1 MSESPKRIYGID
13 LGTTYSAIAFI
24 DEYGK
29 AQIITNSDNERVT
42 PSVVFFESEENI
54 VVGKIAKESA
64 QTDPGRVVDFV
75 KRQMSDK
82 DWTFEVDGKSYKPEE
97 ISALILKRLAGDA
110 EKTGDHKVQ
119 DVVITCP
126 AYFGDLERERTRTAG
141 TLAGLNVIEILDE
154 PVAAAINYGL
164 NDDAKGK
171 NVIVYDLGGGTFD
184 VTVVKI
190 GNDPDK
196 NEISIVCT
204 EGNHQLGGKDWD
216 DRIVNHYVAE
226 FQSQMGNSA
235 DILSDPEAAYEIR
248 LHAETDKKT
257 LTNKE
262 RAVRKVSYEG
272 DKANVELHRE
282 KFDELTEDLLE
293 QTFALTDKVLEE
305 AKARGITKIHSFLLV
320 GGSTR
325 MKQIK
330 EKVTARYGAL
340 LGITPVEFDVD
351 EAVAKGAAKSGEI
364 KVITSKVEA
373 EISKIAGQ
381 QGITDVTSLPDAI
394 KDDITQQAVTNVA
407 DAIGKQQDEII
418 LVTKTKLKKVATKSY
433 GIRALKN
440 GQEVIRNLIVKQT
453 PVPTEGSQTFGTAGP
468 NADEIDL
475 VVFTN
480 DESEGDASPD
490 MCLELGNAVFPLD
503 GNLPAKAPIEITFKL
518 DEQGSLTLV
527 GLDKTHGKTITAQF
541 KSDGVMSAEEIKAKS
556 KELAILEVE

>member
-24 DEYGK
+24 DEFGK
-29 AQIITNSDNERVT
+29 AQVITNSDNERVT

-64 QTDPGRVVDFV
+64 KTDPSRVVDFV

-82 DWTFEVDGKSYKPEE
+82 DWMFSVDDKSYRPEE
-97 ISALILKRLAGDA
+97 VSAFILKRLAGDA
-110 EKTGDHKVQ
+110 EKTGDHKVE
-119 DVVITCP
+119 DVVITVP
-126 AYFGDLERERTRTAG
+126 AYFGDLERQRTRDAG
-141 TLAGLNVIEILDE
+141 KLAGLNVIEILDE

-184 VTVVKI
+184 VTVVKV
-190 GNDPDK
+190 GDNPEK

-216 DRIVNHYVAE
+216 DRIVNHYVGE
-226 FQSQMGNSA
+226 FQSQTGSGE
-235 DILSDPEAAYEIR
+235 DILSDIETAYDLR
-248 LHAETDKKT
+248 FSAETDKKT

-262 RAVRKVSYEG
+262 KVVRRVNHEG
-272 DKANVELHRE
+272 DKANVELLRE
-282 KFDELTEDLLE
+282 QFDELTEDLLE

-305 AKARGITKIHSFLLV
+305 AKTRDVSKIHAFLLV

-330 EKVTARYGAL
+330 EKITERYGAS
-340 LGITPVEFDVD
+340 LGVTPVEFDVD
-351 EAVAKGAAKSGEI
+351 EAVAKGAAKSGQINVLTEAAGNIIGQTIGGEKTFDDLTPNEKEQVIYELATSTGHREEDI
-364 KVITSKVEA
+364 KTAIT
-373 EISKIAGQ
+373 
-381 QGITDVTSLPDAI
+381 TS
-394 KDDITQQAVTNVA
+394 
-407 DAIGKQQDEII
+407 
-418 LVTKTKLKKVATKSY
+418 LKKVATKSY

-440 GQEVIRNLIVKQT
+440 GQEVVRNLIVKQT
-453 PVPTEGSQTFGTAGP
+453 PVPCEGSQTFGTAGP

-480 DESEGDASPD
+480 DESEGDTSQD
-490 MCLELGNAVFPLD
+490 MCLELGQAVFALD

-518 DEQGSLTLV
+518 DAEGSLTLV
-527 GLDKTHGKTITAQF
+527 GLDKTHGKTIEAQF
-541 KSDGVMSAEEIKAKS
+541 KSDGVMSAEEIAIKS
-556 KELAILEVE
+556 KELAILEVD

>member
-1 MSESPKRIYGID
+1 MSEKKTVYGID

-29 AQIITNSDNERVT
+29 AQVITNSDNDRVT
-42 PSVVFFESEENI
+42 PSVVFFEEEGNI
-54 VVGKIAKESA
+54 IVGKIAKETA
-64 QTDPGRVVDFV
+64 KTDPGRVADFV

-82 DWTFEVDGKSYKPEE
+82 EWHFSVDDKLYTPEE
-97 ISALILKRLAGDA
+97 VSSFILKRLASDA
-110 EKTGDHKVQ
+110 EKTGDHKVE

-126 AYFGDLERERTRTAG
+126 AYFGDLERERTRAAG
-141 TLAGLNVIEILDE
+141 KLAGLNVIEILDE

-216 DRIVNHYVAE
+216 DRVVNYYVGE
-226 FQSQMGNSA
+226 FQSQTSEGA
-235 DILSDPEAAYEIR
+235 DILSDMETAYDLR
-248 LHAETDKKT
+248 FNAETDKKT
-257 LTNKE
+257 LATKE
-262 RAVRKVSYEG
+262 RSVRRVSYEG
-272 DKANVELHRE
+272 EKANIELSRE

-293 QTFALTDKVLEE
+293 QTFALTDKVIEE
-305 AKARGITKIHSFLLV
+305 AKARGTSQFHSFLLV

-330 EKVTARYGAL
+330 EKVTERYGAS

-364 KVITSKVEA
+364 KIITGKVEEA
-373 EISKIAGQ
+373 IYEIAKEKGVEVDEL
-381 QGITDVTSLPDAI
+381 T
-394 KDDITQQAVTNVA
+394 VA
-407 DAIGKQQDEII
+407 DKADIEKEAERQVAEEGGYELAVVQTAGK
-418 LVTKTKLKKVATKSY
+418 TTLKKVATKSY

-440 GQEVIRNLIVKQT
+440 GQEVVRNLIVKQT
-453 PVPTEGSQTFGTAGP
+453 PVPCEGSQVFGTAGP

-475 VVFTN
+475 VVFSN
-480 DESEGDASPD
+480 DESAGDATSE
-490 MCLELGNAVFPLD
+490 MSFELGQAVFQLD
-503 GNLPAKAPIEITFKL
+503 GNLLAKAPIEITFKL

-527 GLDKTHGKTITAQF
+527 GLDKTHGKTITAEF
-541 KSDGVMSAEEIKAKS
+541 KSDGVMTDEEIQEKIEAS
-556 KELAILEVE
+556 RDLVIE

>member
-1 MSESPKRIYGID
+1 MSEPTKRVYGID

-29 AQIITNSDNERVT
+29 AQVITNSDNDRVT
-42 PSVVFFESEENI
+42 PSVVFFESEDNI
-54 VVGKIAKESA
+54 IVGKIAKESA
-64 QTDPGRVVDFV
+64 KTDPDRVVDFV

-82 DWTFEVDGKSYKPEE
+82 DWTFTVDDKAYKPEE
-97 ISALILKRLAGDA
+97 ISAFILKRLAGDA
-110 EKTGDHKVQ
+110 EKTGEHKVE

-126 AYFGDLERERTRTAG
+126 AYFGELERERTRTAG
-141 TLAGLNVIEILDE
+141 KLAGLNVVEILDE

-190 GNDPDK
+190 GDNPDK

-216 DRIVNHYVAE
+216 DRVVNHYVVE
-226 FQSQMGNSA
+226 FQSQTGSGENILA
-235 DILSDPEAAYEIR
+235 DSETAYDLRIN
-248 LHAETDKKT
+248 AETDKKT

-262 RAVRKVSYEG
+262 KAVRRVHYEG
-272 DKANVELHRE
+272 DKANVDLYRE

-305 AKARGITKIHSFLLV
+305 AKERGIAQFHAFLLV

-330 EKVTARYGAL
+330 EKVTVRYGES
-340 LGITPVEFDVD
+340 LGIMPVEFDVD

-364 KVITSKVEA
+364 KIITGKVEEAIYAIAQEQGKDVETLSEHDKAAIEEEALTIVA
-373 EISKIAGQ
+373 EEG
-381 QGITDVTSLPDAI
+381 GYEL
-394 KDDITQQAVTNVA
+394 AVVQTANNTV
-407 DAIGKQQDEII
+407 
-418 LVTKTKLKKVATKSY
+418 LKKVATKSY
-433 GIRALKN
+433 GIQALKN
-440 GQEVIRNLIVKQT
+440 GEPIVCNLIIKQT
-453 PVPTEGSQTFGTAGP
+453 PVPCEGSQIFGTAGP

-475 VVFTN
+475 QVFTN
-480 DESEGDASPD
+480 DESERDASLD
-490 MCLELGNAVFPLD
+490 MCLELGQAVFLLD
-503 GNLPAKAPIEITFKL
+503 GNLPAKAPIEITFQL

-527 GLDKTHGKTITAQF
+527 GLDQTHGKSITAQF
-541 KSDGVMSAEEIKAKS
+541 QADGVMTAEEIREKS
-556 KELAILEVE
+556 KELEVLSVE

>member
-1 MSESPKRIYGID
+1 MSETKRVYGIG

-29 AQIITNSDNERVT
+29 AKVITNSDNERVT

-64 QTDPGRVVDFV
+64 KTDPGRVIDFV

-82 DWTFEVDGKSYKPEE
+82 DWAFEVDGKSYTPEE
-97 ISALILKRLAGDA
+97 ISAFILKRLAGDA
-110 EKTGDHKVQ
+110 EKTGDHKVE

-126 AYFGDLERERTRTAG
+126 AYFGDLERERTRAAG
-141 TLAGLNVIEILDE
+141 KLAGLNVIEILDE

-216 DRIVNHYVAE
+216 DRVVSHYVAE
-226 FQSQMGNSA
+226 FQSQTGESA
-235 DILSDPEAAYEIR
+235 DILSDLETAYDIR
-248 LHAETDKKT
+248 LSAETDKKT

-262 RAVRKVSYEG
+262 RAVRRVSYEG
-272 DKANVELHRE
+272 DKANVELFRE

-293 QTFALTDKVLEE
+293 QTFALTDKVIEE
-305 AKARGITKIHSFLLV
+305 AKQRRTTQFHAFLLV

-330 EKVTARYGAL
+330 EKVTERYGAS

-364 KVITSKVEA
+364 KIITGKVEEA
-373 EISKIAGQ
+373 IVKIAKE
-381 QGITDVTSLPDAI
+381 QGVDVYELSVEAQADI
-394 KDDITQQAVTNVA
+394 KEEALTLVAEEGGYELAVVQTA
-407 DAIGKQQDEII
+407 S
-418 LVTKTKLKKVATKSY
+418 VTTLKKVATKSY

-440 GQEVIRNLIVKQT
+440 GQEVVRNLIVKQT
-453 PVPTEGSQTFGTAGP
+453 PVPCEGSQVFGTAGP

-475 VVFTN
+475 VVFSN
-480 DESEGDASPD
+480 DESAGDATAD
-490 MCLELGNAVFPLD
+490 MSLEVGQAVFQLD

-527 GLDKTHGKTITAQF
+527 GLDKTHGKTITAEF
-541 KSDGVMSAEEIKAKS
+541 KADGVMTDDEIQEKIEAS
-556 KELAILEVE
+556 RDLVIE

>member
-1 MSESPKRIYGID
+1 MSEQPKRVYGID

-29 AQIITNSDNERVT
+29 AQVITNSDNERVT

-54 VVGKIAKESA
+54 VVGRIAKESA
-64 QTDPGRVVDFV
+64 KTDPGRVADFV

-82 DWTFEVDGKSYKPEE
+82 DWLFEVDDESYKPEE
-97 ISALILKRLAGDA
+97 VSAFILKRLAGDA
-110 EKTGDHKVQ
+110 EKTGNHKVE

-126 AYFGDLERERTRTAG
+126 AYFGDLERERTRAAG
-141 TLAGLNVIEILDE
+141 TLAGLNVVKILDE

-184 VTVVKI
+184 VTVVTI
-190 GNDPDK
+190 GNDPEK

-226 FQSQMGNSA
+226 FQNQTNSGA
-235 DILSDPEAAYEIR
+235 DILSDMETAYDLRIS
-248 LHAETDKKT
+248 AETDKKT

-262 RAVRKVSYEG
+262 RAVRRVSYEG
-272 DKANVELHRE
+272 DKANIELFRE

-293 QTFALTDKVLEE
+293 QTFVLTDKVLEE
-305 AKARGITKIHSFLLV
+305 AKSRGIIKIDAFLLV

-330 EKVTARYGAL
+330 EKVTERFGES

-351 EAVAKGAAKSGEI
+351 EAVAKGAAKAGEI
-364 KVITSKVEA
+364 EIITDKVEA
-373 EISKIAGQ
+373 AIYEIAKE
-381 QGITDVTSLPDAI
+381 QGKDVETLSEAERDQIEKEAEV
-394 KDDITQQAVTNVA
+394 QVA
-407 DAIGKQQDEII
+407 EEGGYELATVQKARDTI
-418 LVTKTKLKKVATKSY
+418 LKMVATKSY
-433 GIRALKN
+433 GIRALKG
-440 GQEVIRNLIVKQT
+440 GQEVVRNLIVKQT
-453 PVPTEGSQTFGTAGP
+453 PVPCEKSETFGTAGA

-475 VVFTN
+475 AVFMN
-480 DESEGDASPD
+480 DVSEGDASQD
-490 MCLELGNAVFPLD
+490 MCTELGQAVFPLD

-527 GLDKTHGKTITAQF
+527 GLDKTHGKTITAEF
-541 KSDGVMSAEEIKAKS
+541 KADGVMNAEEIQVKS
-556 KELAILEVE
+556 KELEVLSVD

>member
-29 AQIITNSDNERVT
+29 AQVITNSDNERVT

-64 QTDPGRVVDFV
+64 KTDPGSVADFV

-82 DWTFEVDGKSYKPEE
+82 DWTFEVGGKSYKPEE

-110 EKTGDHKVQ
+110 EKTGEHKVE

-141 TLAGLNVIEILDE
+141 VLAGLNVIEILDE

-226 FQSQMGNSA
+226 FQSQSGSGA
-235 DILSDPEAAYEIR
+235 DILSDLETAYDLR
-248 LHAETDKKT
+248 SYAETDKKT

-262 RAVRKVSYEG
+262 KVLRRINYEG
-272 DKANVELHRE
+272 DKVNVELQRT

-293 QTFALTDKVLEE
+293 QTFVLTDKVLEE
-305 AKARGITKIHSFLLV
+305 AKARGITAIHAFLLV

-330 EKVTARYGAL
+330 EKVIARYGES

-364 KVITSKVEA
+364 KTITGKVESAIYDIAKEQGMDVDRLSDA
-373 EISKIAGQ
+373 E
-381 QGITDVTSLPDAI
+381 
-394 KDDITQQAVTNVA
+394 KDRIRTEAETQVAEEGGYELAVVQTA
-407 DAIGKQQDEII
+407 
-418 LVTKTKLKKVATKSY
+418 TKTELRKVATKSY
-433 GIRALKN
+433 GIRVLKN
-440 GQEVIRNLIVKQT
+440 DREVVCNLIIKQT
-453 PVPTEGSQTFGTAGP
+453 PVPTEGCQTFGTAGP

-480 DESEGDASPD
+480 DESEGDASLE
-490 MCLELGNAVFPLD
+490 MCLELGRAVFPLD
-503 GNLPAKAPIEITFKL
+503 GNLPTKAPIEITFQL

-527 GLDKTHGKTITAQF
+527 GLDKTHGKTITAHF
-541 KSDGVMSAEEIKAKS
+541 KSDGVMSADEVAARS
-556 KELAILEVE
+556 KELAVLEVD

>member
-1 MSESPKRIYGID
+1 MSETKRVYGID

-29 AQIITNSDNERVT
+29 AQVITNSDNERVT
-42 PSVVFFESEENI
+42 PSVVFFEEEGNI
-54 VVGKIAKESA
+54 IVGKIAKETA
-64 QTDPGRVVDFV
+64 KTDPGRVADFV

-82 DWTFEVDGKSYKPEE
+82 EWLFEVDGRSYTPEE
-97 ISALILKRLAGDA
+97 VSSFILKRLAGDA
-110 EKTGDHKVQ
+110 EKTGEHNVEE
-119 DVVITCP
+119 VVITCP
-126 AYFGDLERERTRTAG
+126 AYFGDLERERTRAAG
-141 TLAGLNVIEILDE
+141 KLAGLNVIEILDE

-190 GNDPDK
+190 GNDPEK

-216 DRIVNHYVAE
+216 DKVVNYYVDE
-226 FQSQMGNSA
+226 FQSQTGEDA
-235 DILSDPEAAYEIR
+235 DILSDMETAYDIR
-248 LHAETDKKT
+248 FNAETDKKT
-257 LTNKE
+257 LATKE
-262 RAVRKVSYEG
+262 RSVRRVSYEG
-272 DKANVELHRE
+272 EKANVELTRE

-293 QTFALTDKVLEE
+293 QTFTLTDKVIEE
-305 AKARGITKIHSFLLV
+305 AKQRGTTQFHAFLLV

-330 EKVTARYGAL
+330 EKVTERYGAS

-364 KVITSKVEA
+364 KIITGKVEEA
-373 EISKIAGQ
+373 IVKIAEEKGM
-381 QGITDVTSLPDAI
+381 
-394 KDDITQQAVTNVA
+394 DIYDLSVESKADIEKEAELQVAEEGGYELAVVQTA
-407 DAIGKQQDEII
+407 GK
-418 LVTKTKLKKVATKSY
+418 TTLKKVATKSY

-440 GQEVIRNLIVKQT
+440 GQEVVRNLIVKQT
-453 PVPTEGSQTFGTAGP
+453 PVPCEGSQVFGTAGP

-475 VVFTN
+475 VVFSN
-480 DESEGDASPD
+480 DESAGDATAD
-490 MCLELGNAVFPLD
+490 MSFELGQAVFQLD

-527 GLDKTHGKTITAQF
+527 GLDKTHGKTITAEF
-541 KSDGVMSAEEIKAKS
+541 KADGVMTDEEIQEKIEAS
-556 KELAILEVE
+556 RDLVIE